1 MDRSGT
7 KYSDTLEVLHNLKC
21 HHEITA
27 GEKNCLFFFFFLN
40 KFCFALRAKQNVG
53 LVGTVHVH
61 KRFVGE
67 CTVAKGTWK
76 LESDS

>member
-27 GEKNCLFFFFFLN
+27 GEKNCLFCFFFFQQVLL
-40 KFCFALRAKQNVG
+40 CIACQNVG

-76 LESDS
+76 PESDS